1 MLFRS
6 WKGVTAET
14 LIDMIDPNGQPKRV
28 PANQVHDMIQQ
39 GWTGPQVPSEIGGVE
54 LGRPKAPP
62 PNMPTKVESGHGT
75 PQARELGAQ
84 TRVPGGQFE
93 PSPLTFGGRTAEPGV
108 PFTTAAGERL
118 GGPVVGSYDTI
129 KVRYPDMPTP
139 KLGGKYPVQFP
150 DGSTKTFS
158 NASAA
163 KTARELVARW
173 TQEFGK

>member
-1 MLFRS
+1 MDYTAGAPAGTFTRQGYAVS
-6 WKGVTAET
+6 DKPVTINPRQA
-14 LIDMIDPNGQPKRV
+14 
-28 PANQVHDMIQQ
+28 PA
-39 GWTGPQVPSEIGGVE
+39 
-54 LGRPKAPP
+54 
-62 PNMPTKVESGHGT
+62 PNMPPVVERGYGT

-84 TRVPGGQFE
+84 TRVPGQTFE
-93 PSPLTFGGRTAEPGV
+93 PSPLTFGGRTAKPGV
-108 PFTTAAGERL
+108 SFTTAAGERL

-129 KVRYPDMPTP
+129 KVSYPDMPAP

-163 KTARELVARW
+163 KTARGLVARW